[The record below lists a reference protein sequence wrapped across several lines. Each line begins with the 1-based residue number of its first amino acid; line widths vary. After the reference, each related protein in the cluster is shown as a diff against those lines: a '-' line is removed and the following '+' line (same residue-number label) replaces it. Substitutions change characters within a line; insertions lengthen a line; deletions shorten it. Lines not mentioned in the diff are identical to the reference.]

1 MYCLIQIFIA
11 WSRQYIEMHLF
22 TDLSVYLDR
31 KCHEDKTLNKIMY
44 GFQKSVQDFPGTL
57 NIRYVLIIT

>member
-1 MYCLIQIFIA
+1 
-11 WSRQYIEMHLF
+11 MHLF

-31 KCHEDKTLNKIMY
+31 KCHEDKTFNKIMY

-57 NIRYVLIIT
+57 NIRYAIINT